1 MLNEDESNNQ
11 EEDEWTNSTSNSNMP
26 FVFGFVH
33 PQRILLAA
41 IGHTLETS
49 LALPLP

>member
-11 EEDEWTNSTSNSNMP
+11 GQDEWTNTTSNSNMP
-26 FVFGFVH
+26 FMFGFVR
-33 PQRILLAA
+33 PQRILLSA